1 MSKMSL
7 PVTNGVNLPYAS
19 AYADDLIDCV
29 IIRTEILHNVF
40 FKKTVCFCRAFCM
53 LENGTE
59 LLWF

>member
-29 IIRTEILHNVF
+29 II
-40 FKKTVCFCRAFCM
+40 
-53 LENGTE
+53 
-59 LLWF
+59 